1 MTHDDRTSDHFIRE
15 VDEEL
20 RREQL
25 KTLWERFGFVIIGVC
40 ILIVAITAGYRGYVW
55 WQSKK
60 AAEEGDRYLTA
71 LEAIDAGNEA
81 EGRETLA
88 ALAKDGGGYG
98 MLARLR
104 NAEIVAKTDETAAI
118 AAYDE
123 VANDGGVAPVM
134 RDLARVRAGLL
145 ALDAG
150 DLDGA
155 ESRVSSLDEAG
166 NAWRHTAR
174 EILGMV
180 AYQRD
185 ALEKARDYFV
195 AIDQDVQAPQGVR
208 NRAGLM
214 ISVIDG
220 QLAPSPSADGASGDD
235 APEAE
240 APVSGDA
247 TGEAMGNA
255 SAPASAEEGAEN
267 TENGS
272 ADANSGASDTQ
283 STQ

>member
-15 VDEEL
+15 VDEEM

-25 KTLWERFGFVIIGVC
+25 KTLWERFGLVIIGVC
-40 ILIVAITAGYRGYVW
+40 VLIVAITAGYRGYVW

-104 NAEIVAKTDETAAI
+104 DAELLAKTDETAAI
-118 AAYDE
+118 AAYDQ
-123 VANDGGVAPVM
+123 VANDDSVAPVM
-134 RDLARVRAGLL
+134 RDLARVRAGFL

-155 ESRVSSLDEAG
+155 ERRVASLDEAG

-180 AYQRD
+180 AYQRE

-220 QLAPSPSADGASGDD
+220 QLAPSPDAASGDG
-235 APEAE
+235 AAE
-240 APVSGDA
+240 SA
-247 TGEAMGNA
+247 
-255 SAPASAEEGAEN
+255 APASGEEGAESS
-267 TENGS
+267 ENGS
-272 ADANSGASDTQ
+272 VDANSGESDTQ

>member
-25 KTLWERFGFVIIGVC
+25 KTLWERFGLVIIGVC

-55 WQSKK
+55 WQSKQ

-104 NAEIVAKTDETAAI
+104 NAEILAKTDEPAAI

-123 VANDGGVAPVM
+123 VANDGSVAPVM

-220 QLAPSPSADGASGDD
+220 QLAPSSSADAASGDE
-235 APEAE
+235 APEAA
-240 APVSGDA
+240 APGAGDASGD
-247 TGEAMGNA
+247 TSG
-255 SAPASAEEGAEN
+255 PASAEEGAESS
-267 TENGS
+267 ENGS